1 MNLLHYFDILYPV
14 KEREKL
20 EFEGEFDMITYH
32 NYPVCEYDTSREPI
46 INPADFLE
54 KCLPEKCVITFFR
67 KELNQFVNEH
77 NLPIIGYL
85 RSEVLDIPIFEYKSE
100 KEHLCITMPFCT
112 APGAAG
118 TIEELHAMG
127 CNIFVVCG
135 GAGALVK
142 GSNVGEIIIPTSAVR
157 DEGTS
162 YHYVEPSREITCNKA
177 TLETAISILTEMG
190 VPFSTGKTW
199 TTDAMYRETPDMI
212 KRRRNEGCVTVEME
226 AAAFFAVSN
235 YYDIPLIQLLYAGDD
250 VSGSTWDSRNWNTR
264 KSVRANLIHCA
275 VELIKQ
281 L

>member
-1 MNLLHYFDILYPV
+1 MILNH
-14 KEREKL
+14 
-20 EFEGEFDMITYH
+20 D
-32 NYPVCEYDTSREPI
+32 YPVCEYDTSRKKL

-77 NLPIIGYL
+77 NLPIIAQL
-85 RSEVLDIPIFEYKSE
+85 HSEVLDIPIYEYRSE

-127 CNIFVVCG
+127 CNKFVICG

-142 GSNVGEIIIPTSAVR
+142 GSKVGEIRIPTSAVR

-162 YHYVEPSREITCNKA
+162 YHYVEPSREIACHKA
-177 TLETAISILTEMG
+177 MLESATAILTEMG
-190 VPFSTGKTW
+190 VPYATGKTW

-212 KRRRNEGCVTVEME
+212 ERRRNEGCVTVEME
-226 AAAFFAVSN
+226 TAAFFAVSK

-250 VSGSTWDSRNWNTR
+250 VSGSAWDSRNWNTQ
-264 KSVRANLIHCA
+264 KSTRANLIDCSI
-275 VELIKQ
+275 ELIKK